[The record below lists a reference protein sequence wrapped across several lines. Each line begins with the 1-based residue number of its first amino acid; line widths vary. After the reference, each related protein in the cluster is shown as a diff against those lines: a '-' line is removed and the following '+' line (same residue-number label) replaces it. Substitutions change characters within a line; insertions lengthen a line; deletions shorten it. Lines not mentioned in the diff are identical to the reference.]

1 MSIAKA
7 VLPLLIVSFGLGCGY
22 TKPNATTTTP
32 AIAQLSPGS
41 VTAGSAA
48 FQLEVDGTNFA
59 SGAVVNFNGI
69 AEPTTFV
76 SSTKLEANI
85 PASAIA
91 SPATVTVTV
100 TNPGSG
106 GIYGNMGAVTT
117 APMNF
122 MVN

>member
-1 MSIAKA
+1 MNIASKA
-7 VLPLLIVSFGLGCGY
+7 VFLLIIVSFGLGCGY
-22 TKPNATTTTP
+22 SKPNSTMP
-32 AIAQLSPGS
+32 AIAQLNPGS

-48 FQLEVDGTNFA
+48 FQLEVDGTSFV
-59 SGAVVNFNGI
+59 SGAVVNFNGV

-76 SSTKLEANI
+76 SSTKVEASI
-85 PASAIA
+85 PASAVA
-91 SPATVTVTV
+91 GPATVTVTV

>member
-1 MSIAKA
+1 MNIASKA
-7 VLPLLIVSFGLGCGY
+7 VPLLMIVAFGLGCGY
-22 TKPNATTTTP
+22 SKPNSTMP
-32 AIAQLSPGS
+32 AIAQLNPGS

-48 FQLEVDGTNFA
+48 FQLEVDGTSFV
-59 SGAVVNFNGI
+59 SGAVVNFNGV

-76 SSTKLEANI
+76 SSTKVEASI
-85 PASAIA
+85 PASAVA
-91 SPATVTVTV
+91 GPATVTVTV